1 MNDKSL
7 TADSDQMSCML
18 RLTLVDILTVD
29 SDSSTSDSSYNL
41 SDQSGG
47 SIIYLSQVVFT

>member
-41 SDQSGG
+41 SDQCDGN
-47 SIIYLSQVVFT
+47 IIYLSQVVFT